1 MVDMPAESAELSPA
15 HTADPVEP
23 AFFAAGEMVRRNV
36 HGLYY
41 ASYFLPKHKRR
52 AVSAAYAFCMMITD
66 ALRID
71 HDHDHD
77 PINNGTGLRNHP
89 AVVSPRH
96 LQSAPPTDERVGC
109 GGGEIDTRVA
119 MFRDRLAEIYAGGLE
134 LPRVE
139 SRSDQQHALEAFSR
153 TVKEFDLP
161 QQYFLD
167 LAEGCRIDATVVRY
181 PTWGR
186 LENYLQL
193 SGGSIGQMIAS
204 LLGVTHSD
212 AHRQAAKLGQAI
224 RLAHVLANLPVDAIH
239 GRVYLPLE
247 DLVKFRYS
255 EQDLIN
261 GVVNDKL
268 TELLKF
274 QIARCRSLY
283 EQGAEAIGW
292 LSEDGSRLA
301 VSLLAVASSGLLKPI
316 ERQHYNV
323 FAGTPKRSTGD
334 TVRRLP
340 AAWRLARR
348 QAGEQM
354 DRVFD

>member
-1 MVDMPAESAELSPA
+1 MVRMSVESLEPTSTQ
-15 HTADPVEP
+15 TADPVEP

-52 AVSAAYAFCMMITD
+52 AVSAVYAFCTMMTD
-66 ALRID
+66 ALRVD
-71 HDHDHD
+71 HDHS
-77 PINNGTGLRNHP
+77 PINNGSGLRNHP

-109 GGGEIDTRVA
+109 GGGEIDTRIA
-119 MFRDRLAEIYAGGLE
+119 MFRDRLVEIYAGGLE
-134 LPRVE
+134 LPMVK
-139 SRSDQQHALEAFSR
+139 SRSEQQHALEAFSR

-161 QQYFLD
+161 QQCFFD
-167 LAEGCRIDATVVRY
+167 LAEGCRIDSTVVRY
-181 PTWGR
+181 PTWSR

-193 SGGSIGQMIAS
+193 TGGSIGQMIAS

-212 AHRQAAKLGQAI
+212 AHRQAAQLGQAI
-224 RLAHVLANLPVDAIH
+224 RLTHILTNLPADATR

-261 GVVNDKL
+261 GVVNERL
-268 TELLKF
+268 AELMKF
-274 QIARCRSLY
+274 QIARCRALY

-292 LSEDGSRLA
+292 LSEEGSRLA
-301 VSLLAVASSGLLKPI
+301 VSLIVVGSSGLLKAI
-316 ERQHYNV
+316 ERKHYNV
-323 FAGTPKRSTGD
+323 FAGTPKLSTGE

-348 QAGEQM
+348 QAGEPM
-354 DRVFD
+354 DRVFN